1 MLGTAGSVL
10 GVDVGCSP
18 TKKSGSVCRLDWTS
32 DSLEWSFARFR
43 AVEPERTES
52 TVRVAGRNCL
62 IAAAFDGPLRQG
74 LDIIG
79 RYRAA
84 ERMLTRRLQ
93 PLIGKPG
100 QSSAPVGKLLNE
112 HANACA
118 RIVIDHCDLAWAEQD
133 IRIHDKAVAEAFPT
147 AFLGLL
153 IDDPAALN
161 ARRGDR
167 SDTFYM
173 HLVST
178 GGIERLLRYLL
189 PNRSLRAP
197 LTTVTNHD
205 DRAALVCAFTAL
217 CVAAGDYTAVGD
229 EDGWIVLPPAA
240 LQPAWARALLQ
251 QNADEER
258 TGSLRHGGSTRAVQS
273 AASYAA
279 AQ

>member
-1 MLGTAGSVL
+1 MLHSTGSVL

-18 TKKSGSVCRLDWTS
+18 TKRSGSVCRL
-32 DSLEWSFARFR
+32 EWSADGIWWSIARFR
-43 AVEPERTES
+43 AVEPERAETIA
-52 TVRVAGRNCL
+52 RVAGEGRL
-62 IAAAFDGPLRQG
+62 AAAAFDGPLREG

-100 QSSAPVGKLLNE
+100 QSSAPVGMLLNE

-118 RIVIDHCDLAWAEQD
+118 QIVLDRCDLAPAEHD
-133 IRIHDKAVAEAFPT
+133 IRIHDKAIVEAFPS

-167 SDTFYM
+167 SDTFFQ
-173 HLVST
+173 HLAAC
-178 GGIERLLRYLL
+178 GGIERLLHHLL
-189 PNRSLRAP
+189 PSRSLREP

-205 DRAALVCAFTAL
+205 DRAALVCALTAL
-217 CVAAGDYTAVGD
+217 CLAGGDYTAVGNA
-229 EDGWIVLPPAA
+229 DGWIVLPPVN
-240 LQPAWARALLQ
+240 LQPAWARGLLQ
-251 QNADEER
+251 QNAAEER
-258 TGSLRHGGSTRAVQS
+258 AGSLRHQGFALAT
-273 AASYAA
+273 
-279 AQ
+279 

>member
-1 MLGTAGSVL
+1 
-10 GVDVGCSP
+10 
-18 TKKSGSVCRLDWTS
+18 
-32 DSLEWSFARFR
+32 
-43 AVEPERTES
+43 
-52 TVRVAGRNCL
+52 VAGEARL
-62 IAAAFDGPLRQG
+62 AAAAFDGPLRQG

-93 PLIGKPG
+93 PFIGKPG
-100 QSSAPVGKLLNE
+100 QSSAPVGMLLNE

-118 RIVIDHCDLAWAEQD
+118 QIVLDRCDLAPAEQD
-133 IRIHDKAVAEAFPT
+133 IRIHDKAVAEAFPS

-153 IDDPAALN
+153 IDDPVALN

-167 SDTFYM
+167 SDTFYL
-173 HLVST
+173 HLAAS
-178 GGIERLLRYLL
+178 GGTARLLRHLL
-189 PNRSLRAP
+189 SNRSLRDP

-205 DRAALVCAFTAL
+205 DRAALVCALTAL

-229 EDGWIVLPPAA
+229 EDGWIVLPPAS

-258 TGSLRHGGSTRAVQS
+258 AGSLRHGDFAL
-273 AASYAA
+273 AA
-279 AQ
+279 

>member
-1 MLGTAGSVL
+1 MLHTMGSVL

-18 TKKSGSVCRLDWTS
+18 TKRSGSVCRLDWS
-32 DSLEWSFARFR
+32 ADAICWSLARFR
-43 AVEPERTES
+43 AVEPERTDAI
-52 TVRVAGRNCL
+52 TRVAGDARL
-62 IAAAFDGPLRQG
+62 VAAAFDGPLRQG

-100 QSSAPVGKLLNE
+100 QSSAPVGMLLNE

-118 RIVIDHCDLAWAEQD
+118 RIVLDHCDLAPAEQD
-133 IRIHDKAVAEAFPT
+133 IRIRDKAITEAFPS

-153 IDDPAALN
+153 IEDPAALN

-167 SDTFYM
+167 SDTFYQ
-173 HLVST
+173 HLVAC
-178 GGIERLLRYLL
+178 GGIDRLLCHLL
-189 PNRSLRAP
+189 PNRGLREP
-197 LTTVTNHD
+197 LTAVTNHD
-205 DRAALVCAFTAL
+205 DRAALVCALTAL

-229 EDGWIVLPPAA
+229 DDGWIVLPPAS

-251 QNADEER
+251 QNASEER
-258 TGSLRHGGSTRAVQS
+258 AGSLRHEGFAL
-273 AASYAA
+273 AA
-279 AQ
+279 

>member
-1 MLGTAGSVL
+1 MLAPAGSVL

-18 TKKSGSVCRLDWTS
+18 ARKSGSVCRLDWLS
-32 DSLEWSFARFR
+32 DEVAWSFARFR
-43 AVEPERTES
+43 AVEPERTD
-52 TVRVAGRNCL
+52 TIVRVAGAARL
-62 IAAAFDGPLRQG
+62 TAAAFDGPMRQG

-100 QSSAPVGKLLNE
+100 QSSAPIGKLLNE

-118 RIVIDHCDLAWAEQD
+118 RIVIDHCDLASAEQD
-133 IRIHDKAVAEAFPT
+133 IRIHDKAVAEAFPS
-147 AFLGLL
+147 AFMGLL

-173 HLVST
+173 HLVSS
-178 GGIERLLRYLL
+178 GGIERLLRHFL
-189 PNRSLRAP
+189 PKRSLRNP
-197 LTTVTNHD
+197 LTMVTNHD

-240 LQPAWARALLQ
+240 LQPVWARALLQ
-251 QNADEER
+251 QNANEER
-258 TGSLRHGGSTRAVQS
+258 TGSLRYEGFAPTA
-273 AASYAA
+273 
-279 AQ
+279 